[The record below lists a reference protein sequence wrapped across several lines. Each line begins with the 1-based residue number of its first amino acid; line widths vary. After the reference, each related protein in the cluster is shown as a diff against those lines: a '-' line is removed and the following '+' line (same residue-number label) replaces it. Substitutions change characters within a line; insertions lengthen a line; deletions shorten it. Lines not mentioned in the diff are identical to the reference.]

1 MKITIIYD
9 NTSFDKKL
17 KSDWGFSAL
26 IEKKDTPNILFDTG
40 DNGRILLGNMKKLSI
55 DPLFIEEV
63 FISHLHHDHTGGL
76 GDLLK
81 MNPKIKKVYT
91 PFSLGL
97 QNEVVLKK
105 SQKIHNKVFSTG
117 ELDNIEQSMGIK
129 TDRGIVL
136 IVGCSHP
143 RMENILKTAS
153 QFGKIYGIIGGL
165 HDTKPEFLKDLKLIC
180 ATHCTQYKKEI
191 KQLYPNVY
199 IEGGAGKIIEI

>member
-1 MKITIIYD
+1 
-9 NTSFDKKL
+9 
-17 KSDWGFSAL
+17 
-26 IEKKDTPNILFDTG
+26 
-40 DNGRILLGNMKKLSI
+40 
-55 DPLFIEEV
+55 
-63 FISHLHHDHTGGL
+63 
-76 GDLLK
+76 
-81 MNPKIKKVYT
+81 
-91 PFSLGL
+91 
-97 QNEVVLKK
+97 
-105 SQKIHNKVFSTG
+105 
-117 ELDNIEQSMGIK
+117 MGIK

-165 HDTKPEFLKDLKLIC
+165 HETKPEFLKDLKLIC